1 MLLVDEWWITGS
13 VFGALGADAFVGAQS
28 SLFPILRSKGEC
40 YWEGGGGGD
49 NNVMVDVQRDLK
61 VPLICD
67 VKKRSSHLCLHNR

>member
-1 MLLVDEWWITGS
+1 MQLVDEWCITGS

-28 SLFPILRSKGEC
+28 SLFAILRSKGEC
-40 YWEGGGGGD
+40 YWEKGED